1 MRLEGNSLVTSQPL
15 GTAWWLVSVP
25 SPSPCPEPRQ
35 KSAGKDV
42 QSLFSGGSSSVSSTM
57 LSQGLLR
64 LLPLSLLLLL
74 VQPLDPS
81 SHAAG
86 DTGSWDALPQALE
99 EQEAVAPGRDAML
112 VLEALPWIC
121 AAVALILRG
130 FYVGWVLVR
139 GLRRRWGEVREGL
152 RQVGRCRGR
161 HGLGPGGCGARAEG
175 PRGGAE
181 LGRPAKSQ
189 SAGASARPCCQGHGC
204 SEELLQ
210 LLLENQALM
219 KMSLLQSSR
228 QRPVPRGRRRR
239 NAGTQKSRLHLSPL
253 LRLPSPSSSLGLVDM
268 AGNV

>member
-1 MRLEGNSLVTSQPL
+1 MGSPFWYPFTLYGNSLVTSQPL

-64 LLPLSLLLLL
+64 LLPLL

-139 GLRRRWGEVREGL
+139 GLRRRWGE
-152 RQVGRCRGR
+152 
-161 HGLGPGGCGARAEG
+161 
-175 PRGGAE
+175 
-181 LGRPAKSQ
+181 AKSQ